1 MPNGKNDAY
10 MKGALKSATTS
21 RSGDIAKAMR
31 VQGADHPFFT
41 SPRADKDYTK
51 TGKNGIKTHKGSSAA
66 MTE

>member
-10 MKGALKSATTS
+10 MKRALKQETTGKS
-21 RSGDIAKAMR
+21 EDIAKAMR

-41 SPRADKDYTK
+41 SPRADKDYIK
-51 TGKNGIKTHKGSSAA
+51 TGKNGAKTHKGSSAA